1 MASIDQITPTRNLID
16 LNSHSTGDFG
26 LDDFILSGVYG
37 DIILVEYIDL
47 AADGDSILRNA
58 QSKSWRKAK
67 VVLVGCDVRF
77 TKVDDI
83 VLFPN
88 DKGIT
93 VANIEVKGYGKL
105 KRGMFLNEQRLFG
118 KCDRA

>member
-47 AADGDSILRNA
+47 AADGDSILRNGIYVPENA

-77 TKVDDI
+77 T
-83 VLFPN
+83 
-88 DKGIT
+88 
-93 VANIEVKGYGKL
+93 
-105 KRGMFLNEQRLFG
+105 
-118 KCDRA
+118 